1 MGRRSSW
8 GSSLSDGRDIIS
20 WSIHSFMHMCI
31 HSDRHKVPLRAREQR
46 RELGLPCPQSSQCRD
61 APGAEFNQT
70 DP

>member
-1 MGRRSSW
+1 
-8 GSSLSDGRDIIS
+8 
-20 WSIHSFMHMCI
+20 MHMCI

-70 DP
+70 NP